1 MRARRTMQEIG
12 ALNYVVLALLLTAAG
27 ASVVVGLRGIWL
39 RVAGGREPDA
49 LRGLFSHVNW
59 GAFWSRGVL
68 ISRVFKRPASG
79 LAHGLLFFGSLFE
92 ILGHA
97 LYPLSFVGIPVYAGT
112 FGFVVMEVGREVA
125 GVAMFLGALFLLLRR
140 AWPPER
146 LTAGKAR
153 RGFVPMEILFLVVV
167 AAGFA
172 VEAIRLSQPGAGSG
186 GEFLGVGLAGGLREV
201 AGDTAAGGYLVSWW
215 MHGLLALSF
224 IVLIARTPMS
234 HMLLGPINAA
244 LARKRPGVT
253 LPPIDFEA
261 EDPLLG
267 AEKLADLPL
276 KSLVDA
282 SACLWCGRCHEVCP
296 ATQTGKPLSPKKIM
310 LTCAEYQE
318 QGRRD
323 DASLIDELGVDALFS
338 CTTCAACV
346 EECPVSNSPAE
357 AIVHFRRQFVM
368 GRSEMPE
375 VMATANR
382 NLEARSH
389 PFVGTSAN
397 RDDWRRGLDVPFFE
411 PGRTEYLLWIGC
423 SVAFEE
429 RAQQVA
435 RAMVRILNDAGVSWG
450 ILEESRC
457 TGDPAKMMGNELLF
471 VELAQANI
479 EEFRELEVGKVITMC
494 AHCFNSF
501 DRYYPELGA
510 NWRTIPH
517 SVLIDQLI
525 RDGRLRVQRDA
536 TQKITFHDPC
546 YHARHN
552 DIVDESR
559 NVVAALGDLVEMP
572 RNRKDSFCCGGGGG
586 NYWSREGGTAR
597 IGDVRAGEALDT
609 GADKVATSCPF
620 CLLMLSS
627 GTAKHTEQR
636 KVFDLAELV
645 VAALPASGPD
655 ATAHG
660 TELTTARA
668 N

>member
-1 MRARRTMQEIG
+1 MHEIG
-12 ALNYVVLALLLTAAG
+12 AINYVVLALLLLAAA
-27 ASVVVGLRGIWL
+27 ASVASGLRSFWVRIAPGQGLAGL
-39 RVAGGREPDA
+39 RAVFADVNWRSFA
-49 LRGLFSHVNW
+49 TRGL
-59 GAFWSRGVL
+59 L
-68 ISRVFKRPASG
+68 ISKVFKRPASG
-79 LAHGLLFFGSLFE
+79 LAHGLLFFGSLVA
-92 ILGHA
+92 ILGHG
-97 LYPLSFVGIPVYAGT
+97 LYALSFVGIPVYSGT
-112 FGFVVMEVGREVA
+112 FGFLVMELGREFA

-146 LTAGKAR
+146 LTAPKVR
-153 RGFVPMEILFLVVV
+153 RGFVPMEILLLVVIV
-167 AAGFA
+167 AGFI
-172 VEAIRLSQPGAGSG
+172 VEAVRLAQPGASSG
-186 GEFLGVGLAGGLREV
+186 GEFLGLELAGAWRNL
-201 AGDTAAGGYLVSWW
+201 AGAASTGGYLFVWW
-215 MHGLLALSF
+215 LHGLLGLSF
-224 IVLIARTPMS
+224 VALITRTPMS

-244 LARKRPGVT
+244 LARRRPGVT

-261 EDPLLG
+261 DEPALG

-276 KSLVDA
+276 KSLLDA

-310 LTCAEYQE
+310 LTCAEYLD

-323 DASLIDELGVDALFS
+323 DTSLVDELGMDALFS

-346 EECPVSNSPAE
+346 EQCPVTNSPAE
-357 AIVHFRRQFVM
+357 AIVHFRRQLVM

-382 NLEARSH
+382 NLESRSH

-397 RDDWRRGLDVPFFE
+397 RDDWRRGLDVPIFE

-435 RAMVRILNDAGVSWG
+435 RAMARILDTAGVSWG

-479 EEFRELEVGKVITMC
+479 EEFHELQVAKVITMC

-525 RDGRLRVQRDA
+525 RDGRLRVERDA

-559 NVVAALGDLVEMP
+559 NVVTALGELVEMP

-586 NYWSREGGTAR
+586 NYWAREGGTAR
-597 IGDVRAGEALDT
+597 ISDVRAGEALGT
-609 GADKVATSCPF
+609 GADKIATSCPF

-627 GTAKHTEQR
+627 GTAKHTEGR
-636 KVFDLAELV
+636 KVFDVAELV
-645 VAALPASGPD
+645 VEALPPTVADAARRGAD
-655 ATAHG
+655 ATVPR
-660 TELTTARA
+660 TD
-668 N
+668 

>member
-1 MRARRTMQEIG
+1 MHEIG
-12 ALNYVVLALLLTAAG
+12 AINYVVLALLMLAAA
-27 ASVVVGLRGIWL
+27 ASLALGLRSFWVRIAPGQGLAGL
-39 RVAGGREPDA
+39 RA
-49 LRGLFSHVNW
+49 LFADVNWRSFATRGL
-59 GAFWSRGVL
+59 L
-68 ISRVFKRPASG
+68 ISKVFKRPASG
-79 LAHGLLFFGSLFE
+79 LAHGLLFFGSLVA

-97 LYPLSFVGIPVYAGT
+97 LYALSFVGVPVYSGT
-112 FGFVVMEVGREVA
+112 FGFVVMGLGRELA

-140 AWPPER
+140 VWPPER
-146 LTAGKAR
+146 LTAPKSR
-153 RGFVPMEILFLVVV
+153 RGFVPMEILLLVVIV
-167 AAGFA
+167 AGFI
-172 VEAIRLSQPGAGSG
+172 VEAVRLAQPGASSG
-186 GEFLGVGLAGGLREV
+186 GEFLGAALAGAMRDL
-201 AGDTAAGGYLVSWW
+201 AGAATTGGYLFVWW
-215 MHGLLALSF
+215 IHGLLGLSF
-224 IVLIARTPMS
+224 VALIARTPMS
-234 HMLLGPINAA
+234 HMLLGPINTA
-244 LARKRPGVT
+244 LARRRPGVT
-253 LPPIDFEA
+253 LPPIDFEVDELA
-261 EDPLLG
+261 LG

-276 KSLVDA
+276 KSLLDA

-310 LTCAEYQE
+310 LTCAEYLE
-318 QGRRD
+318 EGRRD
-323 DASLIDELGVDALFS
+323 DASLVDALGMDALFS

-346 EECPVSNSPAE
+346 EQCPVTNSPAE
-357 AIVHFRRQFVM
+357 AIVHFRRQLVM

-382 NLEARSH
+382 NLESRSH

-397 RDDWRRGLDVPFFE
+397 RDDWRRGLDIPVFE
-411 PGRTEYLLWIGC
+411 PGKTEYLLWIGC

-435 RAMVRILNDAGVSWG
+435 RAMARILDTAGVSWG

-479 EEFRELEVGKVITMC
+479 EEFHELQVAKVITMC

-525 RDGRLRVQRDA
+525 REGRLPVERDA

-559 NVVAALGDLVEMP
+559 NVVTALGELVEMP
-572 RNRKDSFCCGGGGG
+572 RNRKESFCCGGGGG
-586 NYWSREGGTAR
+586 NYWAREGGTAR
-597 IGDVRAGEALDT
+597 ISDVRAGEALET
-609 GADKVATSCPF
+609 GADKIATSCPF

-627 GTAKHTEQR
+627 GSAKHTEAR
-636 KVFDLAELV
+636 KVFDVAELV
-645 VAALPASGPD
+645 VEALPAPKSGAAGGGAP
-655 ATAHG
+655 AAAPPTH
-660 TELTTARA
+660 
-668 N
+668 